1 MTNTTKITTV
11 AIRVI
16 QLVEVGRDIYEA
28 TVDAMDAIEVKGTL
42 KVGSKETQY
51 GIHYAPES

>member
-11 AIRVI
+11 AIRII

-28 TVDAMDAIEVKGTL
+28 TANNMDANKRCG
-42 KVGSKETQY
+42 Y
-51 GIHYAPES
+51 

>member
-28 TVDAMDAIEVKGTL
+28 TVVILVVFVIIYTFPYYTVLASSHSVFN
-42 KVGSKETQY
+42 
-51 GIHYAPES
+51 